1 MREPLRWCALLAAAW
16 LGLLAAVAAIGTPA
30 AFGTLPV
37 PEAGRVV
44 AKMLAREAQV
54 SLTLGVVLALLVRA
68 HTRQRATGGHAGG
81 AFSLELGLSLGAL
94 FCTAAGYYGIQPWMA
109 EARSGASRF
118 SFAQLHAAS
127 AAFYGLKVLLVA
139 VLAWRCGSLLSQQ
152 PSSSD

>member
-16 LGLLAAVAAIGTPA
+16 FGVLGCVATIGTPS
-30 AFGTLPV
+30 AFASLPAR
-37 PEAGRVV
+37 EAGQVV
-44 AKMLAREAQV
+44 ARMLAREAQA
-54 SLTLGVVLALLVRA
+54 SLLLGIVLALLLRA
-68 HTRQRATGGHAGG
+68 HARRRTSDGRGGS
-81 AFSLELGLSLGAL
+81 AFSLELGLTLAAL

-109 EARSGASRF
+109 EARSGAGRF

-139 VLAWRCGSLLSQQ
+139 ALAWRCGALLSQR